1 MLTCCA
7 NPACGRP
14 FQYLGEGR
22 IFLDRPEDAL
32 SLSQEQLYDRCL
44 WLCQRCSEL
53 FEIHFQ
59 SGEPKLVPLLLRKA
73 ANR

>member
-7 NPACGRP
+7 NPQCDRR

-32 SLSQEQLYDRCL
+32 TLTQEELYERCS
-44 WLCQRCSEL
+44 WLCQNCSER
-53 FEIHFQ
+53 FEVRFQ
-59 SGEPKLVPLLLRKA
+59 SGQPRLVPLLLKKA
-73 ANR
+73 ANG